1 MQRPPMPPT
10 LTWDPSLFSVHFD
23 REPFGFEHNL
33 ATLDLFKFESLVA
46 LAGQYNALD
55 QEYFVAGSAPSPG
68 TGFYNVPAIRHR
80 PHEALEQ
87 LDQAPYRV
95 LLKRP
100 ENLDRRFRDL
110 LDQLWHQVAQS
121 RAALL
126 DQKIVRLE
134 SAIFISSAAAT
145 TPFHFDPEVN
155 FFSQIEGDKTYHV
168 YPPDVVSET
177 ELERF
182 YKRGI
187 VNIGQVDLSTR
198 PRDRERIFTLA
209 AGRGLHQPQNAPHWV
224 ETGASRSISYSFMF
238 ETDASRALGRTRSY
252 NHYLRKLGL
261 DPARPGMRPVL
272 DAVKSEAMQ
281 LAIPIRRSLARTARA
296 VLGQRSP

>member
-1 MQRPPMPPT
+1 MDIPPKPPT
-10 LTWDPSLFSVHFD
+10 LSWDASLFSTRFD

-33 ATLDLFKFESLVA
+33 AALDLFKFDSLVA
-46 LAGQYNALD
+46 LAERYSALD
-55 QEYFVAGSAPSPG
+55 QDYFVAGSAPSPG
-68 TGFYNVPAIRHR
+68 TEFYTVPTVTHR

-100 ENLDRRFRDL
+100 ENLDLQFRDL
-110 LDQLWHQVAQS
+110 LDQLWHQVVQS
-121 RAALL
+121 HAGLL
-126 DQKIVRLE
+126 EQKIVRLE

-187 VNIGQVDLSTR
+187 VNIGQVDLSSR
-198 PRDRERIFTLA
+198 PPDRECVFKLR

-224 ETGASRSISYSFMF
+224 ETGASRSISYSFVF
-238 ETDASRALGRTRSY
+238 ETASSRALGRTRSC

-261 DPARPGMRPVL
+261 DPARPGMRPIV
-272 DAVKSEAMQ
+272 DTVKSEAMQ
-281 LAIPIRRSLARTARA
+281 LAIPARRSLVRSVRA
-296 VLGQRSP
+296 VLGHRPK

>member
-1 MQRPPMPPT
+1 MQTPPMPPT
-10 LTWDPSLFSVHFD
+10 LTWDPTLFSAHFD

-33 ATLDLFKFESLVA
+33 AALDLFKFDGLVA
-46 LAGQYNALD
+46 LAEKYGALD

-68 TGFYNVPAIRHR
+68 TGFYTVPTVSHR
-80 PHEALEQ
+80 PHEALERLEQ
-87 LDQAPYRV
+87 VPYRV

-100 ENLDRRFRDL
+100 ENLDPRFRDL
-110 LDQLWHQVAQS
+110 LDQLWHQVVQS

-155 FFSQIEGDKTYHV
+155 FFSQIEGEKTYHV

-198 PRDRERIFTLA
+198 PRDRERVFTLA

-224 ETGASRSISYSFMF
+224 ETGASRSISYSFVF
-238 ETDASRALGRTRSY
+238 ETAASRALGRTRSC

-261 DPARPGMRPVL
+261 APARPGMRPVL
-272 DAVKSEAMQ
+272 DGVKSEAMH
-281 LAIPIRRSLARTARA
+281 LAIPVRRSLARSARA
-296 VLGQRSP
+296 VLGHRS